1 MSCLVLANKLV
12 GMAKP
17 VVSIYKMP
25 ICNKYIFGSGLQYT
39 LDSLCNGYF
48 PDILNNSLCRQVS
61 HAILT
66 SSSICIYGWNILPI
80 LIKLA
85 FLFKVLLCRL
95 VLLTDFIE
103 IQLSKGDICRKGD
116 ICWKTWNIKK
126 NKKSNFVCRIVF
138 AKVLK
143 TCKYNS

>member
-17 VVSIYKMP
+17 VVSIYKTP
-25 ICNKYIFGSGLQYT
+25 IGNKYIFGSGLQYT

-48 PDILNNSLCRQVS
+48 LDILNNSLCRQVS

-66 SSSICIYGWNILPI
+66 SSSICIYVWNILPI

-85 FLFKVLLCRL
+85 FLFKILLCRL
-95 VLLTDFIE
+95 AFIE
-103 IQLSKGDICRKGD
+103 IQSPKRDICRKEIFAERHD
-116 ICWKTWNIKK
+116 ILE
-126 NKKSNFVCRIVF
+126 NKKINFVCRIVF
-138 AKVLK
+138 GKVLK
-143 TCKYNS
+143 TCK